1 MYGGAT
7 AEFFAKIWKKFQ
19 KFGPKMRKN
28 PLRIQKIPK
37 ISKSGTKKWWR
48 KVISAKNYPIFL
60 MCTSIFLP
68 KCTK

>member
-28 PLRIQKIPK
+28 PLRIQKIHN
-37 ISKSGTKKWWR
+37 
-48 KVISAKNYPIFL
+48 SAQKHGGE
-60 MCTSIFLP
+60 
-68 KCTK
+68 K